1 MKENYL
7 ERIAI
12 ALETLVSQGN
22 YLSAEVE
29 PVDSR
34 THLEKMEDIELEGQ
48 NKLFMDKFTPEP
60 VAEET
65 KPVLEIVQSRAL
77 THDDLKQ
84 ACLVK
89 ARADS
94 KNRDKLKALLKEYGS
109 VKALDVPIA
118 KLAEVIGRV
127 ESGDF

>member
-1 MKENYL
+1 MKNDNYL

-12 ALETLVSQGN
+12 ALETLVGQGN
-22 YLSAEVE
+22 SLSAEFEQPTVE
-29 PVDSR
+29 
-34 THLEKMEDIELEGQ
+34 EK
-48 NKLFMDKFTPEP
+48 T
-60 VAEET
+60 V
-65 KPVLEIVQSRAL
+65 

-94 KNRDKLKALLKEYGS
+94 NNRDKLKALLSSYGAK
-109 VKALDVPIA
+109 KAVDVLA
-118 KLAEVIGRV
+118 HNLAEVVARV